1 MMKLNLQKPLI
12 KELYI
17 RNYFCVLV
25 FTLLLPRIS
34 SAQNAGDN
42 IFSGIQVHTI
52 KLKFTQANYWDSLVY
67 YYNQGLE
74 QLMPVSATVNG
85 VEYAKIGARLKGNS
99 SFTYP
104 GNKKSFKLNFDE
116 YVSDARWDGEKGVH
130 LNNMWGDPSFMR
142 EKIYQD
148 FCREAG
154 IASPRANYVRL
165 YINDSLWGLYSLIEH
180 VDKTFLQTRFGN
192 KNGDLFKAGDAFDVS
207 GNAVVSDFGYYG
219 TADSS
224 YKARYELKTDGST
237 TAWPALI
244 SFCNTLNN
252 STNTATDLPA
262 KLNVTSYYKALA
274 TDIMFGNLDSYVNS
288 GRNFYVYFPLTGKM
302 EWVIWDVGL
311 CFGAYPAAISKQ
323 ENLSV
328 TYVINSTDRP
338 LIGKIYGTTDLKN
351 AYLQTLYSLFSKYF
365 TTAKLTQHVDS
376 IANAIR
382 IYVSEDLKKMY
393 TLQQFENNISSD
405 VTAEGGGSGASR
417 KPGIKSFITA
427 RVSNITT
434 QLTNLGIL
442 SVKETGIPAS
452 FSLSQN
458 YPNPFNPSTTISF
471 NLPER
476 SQVQLKIF
484 DIFGREVNTLV
495 NEEKPAG
502 YYNISFDASSLSS
515 GTYLYRLSAG
525 KFIQTKRMTLV
536 K

>member
-1 MMKLNLQKPLI
+1 MRLNLQKTQI
-12 KELYI
+12 KRKSIQNYLY
-17 RNYFCVLV
+17 LLL
-25 FTLLLPRIS
+25 FTLLFQQIS
-34 SAQNAGDN
+34 NAQNAGDN

-52 KLKFTQANYWDSLVY
+52 NLKFSQANYWDSLVY
-67 YYNQGLE
+67 YYNRGLE
-74 QLMPVSATVNG
+74 ELMPISATVNG
-85 VEYAKIGARLKGNS
+85 VAYTKIGVRLKGNS

-116 YVSDARWDGEKGVH
+116 YVSDARWDGEKAVH

-142 EKIYQD
+142 EKMYLD
-148 FCREAG
+148 FCRDAG
-154 IASPRANYVRL
+154 ITAPRANYVKL
-165 YINDSLWGLYSLIEH
+165 YINDTLWGLYSLIEH

-192 KNGDLFKAGDAFDVS
+192 KNGDLFKAGDAFDAS
-207 GNAVVSDFGYYG
+207 GNAVVSDFCYYG
-219 TADSS
+219 SADSS
-224 YKARYELKTDGST
+224 YKSRYELKTDGST

-244 SFCNTLNN
+244 SFCNTLNSSGTP
-252 STNTATDLPA
+252 STDIPS

-274 TDIMFGNLDSYVNS
+274 TDVLFSNLDSYINS
-288 GRNFYVYFPLTGKM
+288 GRNFYTYFPLSSGKI

-311 CFGAYPAAISKQ
+311 CFGAYPVAISKQ

-328 TYVINSTDRP
+328 TYIINSTDRP
-338 LIGKIYGTTDLKN
+338 LVGKVYSTAELKN
-351 AYLQTLYSLFSKYF
+351 AYLQTLNTLFGKYF
-365 TTAKLTQHVDS
+365 TTTKLTQHVDS
-376 IANAIR
+376 IAGVIR
-382 IYVSEDLKKMY
+382 TYVSEDPKKMY
-393 TLQQFENNISSD
+393 TLQQFETNISSD

-417 KPGIKSFITA
+417 KPGIKSFIAA
-427 RVSNITT
+427 RVANITT

-442 SVKETGIPAS
+442 SVKGTGVPSA

-471 NLPER
+471 NLPEKSR
-476 SQVQLKIF
+476 VNLKIY
-484 DIFGREVNTLV
+484 DIFGREVNTLI

-502 YYNISFDASSLSS
+502 YYSINFDASSLSS